1 MHLVL
6 FQMMESEIYLNQIK
20 MEKSMKEINVAVTGG
35 AGQIAYSL
43 LPRLV
48 SGETFGPDIKVN
60 LRLIEIPQVVDK
72 LQGTIMELIDCGFDQ
87 TGELTA
93 TSDIREGVKDADW
106 VLLVGSI
113 PRGIV
118 IDGKKIE
125 ERSDLLKINGGI
137 FTDQGAAIGQVAKPD
152 AKILVVGN
160 PANTNALIGMNSA
173 KNPSQQWFAMTA
185 LDANRAKAQ
194 LAEKAGTSISSV
206 KNMIIWG
213 NHSPTM
219 YPDPYN
225 ATINGVS
232 AAETIND
239 DQWLAEEYL
248 PLVQQR
254 GKAVI
259 DARGASSAA
268 SAANAAIDTVKA
280 VMNPTPD
287 GDCFSAAIASD
298 GSYGVPQGLIFGFPL
313 RTSANGEVEIIQGI
327 ELNEFAQS
335 KIAITT
341 QELESEREAV
351 ADLID

>member
-1 MHLVL
+1 M
-6 FQMMESEIYLNQIK
+6 IK
-20 MEKSMKEINVAVTGG
+20 LGEKRIAVTGG

-48 SGETFGPDIKVN
+48 SGETFGPDTRVN

-72 LQGTIMELIDCGFDQ
+72 LQGTIMELVDCGFDQ

-137 FTDQGAAIGQVAKPD
+137 FTDQGSAIGELAKSD

-173 KNPSQQWFAMTA
+173 NNPSQQWFAMTA

-194 LAEKAGTSISSV
+194 LAEKAGVSISSL

-225 ATINGVS
+225 ATIDGTS
-232 AAETIND
+232 AAEVIND
-239 DQWLAEEYL
+239 SKWLEDNYL

-268 SAANAAIDTVKA
+268 SAANAAIDTVKS
-280 VMNPTPD
+280 VINPTD
-287 GDCFSAAIASD
+287 EGDCFSAAVVSD
-298 GSYGVPQGLIFGFPL
+298 GSYGVPEGLIFGFPL
-313 RTSANGEVEIIQGI
+313 RTTADGDVEIIQGI
-327 ELNEFAQS
+327 ELNSFANS
-335 KIAITT
+335 KIQITT
-341 QELESEREAV
+341 EELESEREAV
-351 ADLID
+351 VDLIS

>member
-1 MHLVL
+1 
-6 FQMMESEIYLNQIK
+6 
-20 MEKSMKEINVAVTGG
+20 MKEINVAVTGG

-48 SGETFGPDIKVN
+48 SGETFGPDTRVN

-72 LQGTIMELIDCGFDQ
+72 LQGTIMELVDCGFDQ

-106 VLLVGSI
+106 ILLVGSI

-137 FTDQGAAIGQVAKPD
+137 FTDQGAAIGELAKSD
-152 AKILVVGN
+152 AKVLVVGN
-160 PANTNALIGMNSA
+160 PANTNALIGMNKANNS
-173 KNPSQQWFAMTA
+173 SQQWFAMTA

-194 LAEKAGTSISSV
+194 LAEKAGVEISSL
-206 KNMIIWG
+206 KNMVIWG

-225 ATINGVS
+225 ATIDGQS
-232 AAETIND
+232 AAEVIND
-239 DQWLAEEYL
+239 SRWLEDDYL

-268 SAANAAIDTVKA
+268 SAANAAIDTVKS
-280 VMNPTPD
+280 VINPTEE
-287 GDCFSAAIASD
+287 GDCFSAAVVSD
-298 GSYGVPQGLIFGFPL
+298 GSYGVPEGLIFGFPL
-313 RTSANGEVEIIQGI
+313 QTTKEGKVEIIQGI
-327 ELNEFAQS
+327 ELNDFAKA
-335 KIAITT
+335 KIKITT
-341 QELESEREAV
+341 EELESERQAV
-351 ADLID
+351 ADLIS

>member
-1 MHLVL
+1 
-6 FQMMESEIYLNQIK
+6 
-20 MEKSMKEINVAVTGG
+20 MKEINVAVTGG

-48 SGETFGPDIKVN
+48 SGETFGSDTKVN

-72 LQGTIMELIDCGFDQ
+72 LQGTIMELIDCGFEQ
-87 TGELTA
+87 TGKLIA
-93 TSDIREGVKDADW
+93 TSDIKEGVKDADW

-137 FTDQGAAIGQVAKPD
+137 FTDQGAAIGELAKSD
-152 AKILVVGN
+152 AKVLVVGN
-160 PANTNALIGMNSA
+160 PANTNALIGMNKANNS
-173 KNPSQQWFAMTA
+173 SQQWFAMTA

-194 LAEKAGTSISSV
+194 LAEKASVEISSL
-206 KNMIIWG
+206 KNMVIWG

-225 ATINGVS
+225 ATIDGQS
-232 AAETIND
+232 AAEVIND
-239 DQWLAEEYL
+239 SRWLEDDYL

-268 SAANAAIDTVKA
+268 SAANAAIDTVKS
-280 VMNPTPD
+280 VINPTEE
-287 GDCFSAAIASD
+287 GDCFSAAVVSD
-298 GSYGVPQGLIFGFPL
+298 GSYGVPEGLIFGFPL
-313 RTSANGEVEIIQGI
+313 QTTKEGKVEIIQGI
-327 ELNEFAQS
+327 ELNDFAKT
-335 KIAITT
+335 KIKITT
-341 QELESEREAV
+341 EELESERQAV
-351 ADLID
+351 ADLIS

>member
-1 MHLVL
+1 
-6 FQMMESEIYLNQIK
+6 
-20 MEKSMKEINVAVTGG
+20 MKEINVAVTGG

-43 LPRLV
+43 LPRLI
-48 SGETFGPDIKVN
+48 SGETFGEDTKVN
-60 LRLIEIPQVVDK
+60 LRLVEIPQVVDK
-72 LQGTIMELIDCGFDQ
+72 LECTIMELIDCGFRQ

-93 TSDIREGVKDADW
+93 TSDIKEGVKDADW
-106 VLLVGSI
+106 ILLVGSI

-118 IDGKKIE
+118 VDGKKIE

-137 FTDQGAAIGQVAKPD
+137 FTAQGSAIGEFAKSD

-160 PANTNALIGMNSA
+160 PANTNALIG
-173 KNPSQQWFAMTA
+173 KNQANNPGQQWFAMTA

-194 LAEKAGTSISSV
+194 LAKKAEVEISAV
-206 KNMIIWG
+206 TNMAIWG

-219 YPDPYN
+219 YPDPNN
-225 ATINGVS
+225 ALINVVS
-232 AAETIND
+232 ASEVIND
-239 DQWLAEEYL
+239 KDWIENDYL

-280 VMNPTPD
+280 VESPTAE

-298 GSYGVPQGLIFGFPL
+298 GSYGVPEGLIFGYPL
-313 RTSANGEVEIIQGI
+313 KTNSDGDVEIIQGI
-327 ELNEFAQS
+327 EINNFAQE
-335 KIAITT
+335 KIDVTT
-341 QELESEREAV
+341 QELLEEKEAV
-351 ADLID
+351 KDLLS

>member
-1 MHLVL
+1 
-6 FQMMESEIYLNQIK
+6 
-20 MEKSMKEINVAVTGG
+20 MKEINVAVTGG

-48 SGETFGPDIKVN
+48 SGETFGSDTKVN

-72 LQGTIMELIDCGFDQ
+72 LQGTIMELIDCGFEQ

-137 FTDQGAAIGQVAKPD
+137 FTDQGAAIGDLSKPD

-173 KNPSQQWFAMTA
+173 NNAGQQWFAMTA

-194 LAEKAGTSISSV
+194 LAEKAKVDISSL

-225 ATINGVS
+225 ATIDGTS
-232 AAETIND
+232 AAAVIND
-239 DQWLAEEYL
+239 INWLEDDYL

-268 SAANAAIDTVKA
+268 SAANAAIDTVKS
-280 VMNPTPD
+280 VINPTQE
-287 GDCFSAAIASD
+287 GDCFSAAVVSD
-298 GSYGVPQGLIFGFPL
+298 GSYGVPEGLIFGFPL
-313 RTSANGEVEIIQGI
+313 RTNQSGEVEIVQGI
-327 ELNEFAQS
+327 EINDFAKS
-335 KIAITT
+335 KIQITT
-341 QELESEREAV
+341 EELESEREAV
-351 ADLID
+351 ADLIS

>member
-1 MHLVL
+1 
-6 FQMMESEIYLNQIK
+6 
-20 MEKSMKEINVAVTGG
+20 MKEINVAVTGG

-48 SGETFGPDIKVN
+48 SGETFGSDTKVN
-60 LRLIEIPQVVDK
+60 LTLIEIPQVVDK
-72 LQGTIMELIDCGFDQ
+72 LQGTIMELIDCGFEQ
-87 TGELTA
+87 TGKLIA
-93 TSDIREGVKDADW
+93 TSDIKEGVKDADW

-137 FTDQGAAIGQVAKPD
+137 FTDQGAAIGELAKSD
-152 AKILVVGN
+152 AKVLVVGN
-160 PANTNALIGMNSA
+160 PANTNALIGMNKANNS
-173 KNPSQQWFAMTA
+173 SQQWFAMTA

-194 LAEKAGTSISSV
+194 LAEKAGVEISSL
-206 KNMIIWG
+206 KNMVIWG

-225 ATINGVS
+225 ATIDGQS
-232 AAETIND
+232 AAEVIND
-239 DQWLAEEYL
+239 SKWLEDDYL

-268 SAANAAIDTVKA
+268 SAANAAIDTVKS
-280 VMNPTPD
+280 VINPTEE
-287 GDCFSAAIASD
+287 GNCFSAAIVSD
-298 GSYGVPQGLIFGFPL
+298 GSYGVPEGLIFGFPL
-313 RTSANGEVEIIQGI
+313 QTTQEGKVEIIQGI
-327 ELNEFAQS
+327 ELNDFA
-335 KIAITT
+335 KAKLKITT
-341 QELESEREAV
+341 EELESERQAV
-351 ADLID
+351 ADLIS

>member
-1 MHLVL
+1 
-6 FQMMESEIYLNQIK
+6 
-20 MEKSMKEINVAVTGG
+20 MKEINVAVTGG

-48 SGETFGPDIKVN
+48 SGETFGVDTKVN

-72 LQGTIMELIDCGFDQ
+72 LEGTIMELIDCGFQQ
-87 TGELTA
+87 TGSLQATA
-93 TSDIREGVKDADW
+93 DIKKGVKDAHW

-118 IDGKKIE
+118 VDGKKIE

-137 FTDQGAAIGQVAKPD
+137 FTAQGEAIGKLAQKD

-160 PANTNALIGMNSA
+160 PANTNALIGRTKSE
-173 KNPSQQWFAMTA
+173 NPAQSWFAMTA

-194 LAEKAGTSISSV
+194 LAEKAGAEISSV
-206 KNMIIWG
+206 TNMTVWG

-225 ATINGVS
+225 AQIDGVS
-232 AAETIND
+232 AVEVIND
-239 DQWLAEEYL
+239 LDWVENKYL

-280 VMNPTPD
+280 VDNKTEE
-287 GDCFSAAIASD
+287 GDWFSAAVPSD
-298 GSYGVPQGLIFGFPL
+298 GSYGIPEDLIFGFPL
-313 RTSANGEVEIIQGI
+313 TSNGQGKIDIVQGI
-327 ELNEFAQS
+327 ELNDFAQA
-335 KIAITT
+335 KIKITT
-341 QELESEREAV
+341 DELLSEKEAV
-351 ADLID
+351 KDLLD